1 MNRMKS
7 FNDFSHLRKDIYKD
21 FGSTNREI
29 NEIEVLRHIENF
41 IIENKIDGHRKCRH
55 GKE

>member
-1 MNRMKS
+1 MKS